1 MIDKSVR
8 HTLTLREKKLTKK
21 LKNYAKKSFKK
32 LLILLMKQEVYKI
45 IIQDIFKS
53 LLSIYK
59 MIFQNLPLKLQND
72 VDDNEIIQISLIMIK
87 SKDELNDL

>member
-1 MIDKSVR
+1 MR
-8 HTLTLREKKLTKK
+8 
-21 LKNYAKKSFKK
+21 
-32 LLILLMKQEVYKI
+32 QEVYKI